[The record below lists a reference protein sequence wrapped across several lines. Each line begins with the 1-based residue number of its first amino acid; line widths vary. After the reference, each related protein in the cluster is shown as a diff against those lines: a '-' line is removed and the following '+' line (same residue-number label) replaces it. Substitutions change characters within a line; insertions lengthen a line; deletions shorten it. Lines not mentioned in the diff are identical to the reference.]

1 MNFCVRPSKS
11 FLFDLLEKKLKK
23 IDHGIGLDAG
33 SASMK
38 NRRMFRTGI
47 YYGLDI
53 NLSALQSGLKHNT
66 ENTFG
71 ILGDLNDL
79 ELLPDNS
86 FDVIVSTNTLYA
98 LPPEKRGA
106 AIKRLCALTAPS
118 GKFFC
123 ELNIDKDL
131 NKSINIVKANFKTV
145 KVIYYS
151 NAISRAYE
159 FIFEKNGYL
168 GTHPIA
174 GARPFR
180 LIAWLISRLE
190 YFTCIATFLNNHA
203 FIAGDNKIFT
213 GKKNIFNAAD
223 LSLCDKNIYTVL
235 SNK

>member
-23 IDHGIGLDAG
+23 INHGIGLDAG

-38 NRRMFRTGI
+38 NRRMFKTNV

-53 NLSALQSGLKHNT
+53 NLPALQSGLKNKT

-71 ILGDLNDL
+71 ILGDLTDL
-79 ELLPDNS
+79 GLLPDNS

-106 AIKRLCALTAPS
+106 AIKRLCALTAPD
-118 GKFFC
+118 GKLFC
-123 ELNIDKDL
+123 ELNVDKDL
-131 NKSINIVKANFKTV
+131 SKSINIVKENFKTV
-145 KVIYYS
+145 KIIYYG
-151 NAISRAYE
+151 NVISRAYE
-159 FIFEKNGYL
+159 FVFEKNGYL
-168 GTHPIA
+168 GTHAVA
-174 GARPFR
+174 GTRPFR
-180 LIAWLISRLE
+180 LFAWLISRLE
-190 YFTCIATFLNNHA
+190 YLTCIFVLLNSHA

-223 LSLCDKNIYTVL
+223 LSLCDKSIYTVL
-235 SNK
+235 SK